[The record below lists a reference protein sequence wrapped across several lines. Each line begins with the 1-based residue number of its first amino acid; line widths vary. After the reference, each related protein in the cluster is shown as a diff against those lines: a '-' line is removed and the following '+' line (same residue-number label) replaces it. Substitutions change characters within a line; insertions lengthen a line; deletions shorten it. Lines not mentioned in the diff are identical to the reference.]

1 MPETRGNPTT
11 LEFALL
17 GLLDQGPLSGYDLRR
32 IFATTPFTHYSD
44 SPGAVYPAL
53 RRLEARGW
61 IAPLAGAATNGRGR
75 RALRLTAV
83 GSRCFRAWLMKPPT
97 QDEIVHDMGALYLR
111 FAFMS
116 QAVPAAVPRRFLAS
130 LRGLLEA
137 YLEGLERYHAHARHA
152 MPPTGRLVF
161 EHGIDDIRHAVAWC
175 ARSAKALAGGRSG
188 RGRKKGGVS

>member
-1 MPETRGNPTT
+1 MPKTRGNATT

-17 GLLDQGPLSGYDLRR
+17 GLLDQRPLSGYDLRR

-44 SPGAVYPAL
+44 SPGVVYPAL

-61 IAPLAGAATNGRGR
+61 IAPHTSAPTNAR
-75 RALRLTAV
+75 RRRPLRLTAG
-83 GSRCFRAWLMKPPT
+83 GSRCFRAWLMKAPT
-97 QDEIVHDMGALYLR
+97 RDEVVHDMGALYLR

-116 QAVPAAVPRRFLAS
+116 QVVPPMVSRRFLAS

-137 YLEGLERYHAHARHA
+137 HLEELERYHAQANRT

-161 EHGIDDIRHAVAWC
+161 EHGMDEIRHTVAWC
-175 ARSAKALAGGRSG
+175 ARSGKALFTSRSG
-188 RGRKKGGVS
+188 RGNQGGVS